1 MVTLAQMHPAE
12 RRRMEARMPAAAAHD
27 VILRPLGNG
36 QARGIIAT
44 IAAQQAV
51 PALFDDL
58 KAADWQG
65 RIAAMRRLRTGDDGL
80 LELSQPLH
88 SKFQFALFEA
98 VCDRPGHPRLD
109 PARIESA
116 GLVIRRRRGATRL
129 GWLRTSKTIN
139 GWQTL
144 SDAERDPDPARADK
158 ALPANAAL
166 RDIIAARRGAQEPPE
181 ETVHTLF
188 TAPPDVCKALG
199 KTVLFAPIPVVS
211 SETSDEPPPAIDF
224 LALSDEDTAD
234 IVDHLSSYLK
244 PRSRSKNLPRSHDLL
259 DSEWDVLSSETR
271 ASNPD
276 LHSFAVFLHQ
286 CTAELDLF
294 GKGKAAQELRRLLS
308 AILLPTELDGLDR
321 VAKSIDA
328 ASFIRDATAI
338 LLAGEKND
346 SGVRMPF
353 SWPAV
358 DSDTGDRMTRAALRC
373 LSEQHA
379 RVAPQQPKFAN
390 DAHQYV
396 VRGFMRVTGHAQCP
410 DRLVWSMESEPFR
423 IAPWWDGDGP
433 GTTISLPPLDKLKK
447 TKPSVSF
454 AMPPEIAN
462 VLKGDP
468 LKLSEGDGSKDGPGI
483 AWLCSF
489 SIPYITICA
498 FIVLNIFLSLFDLI
512 FRWMLWI
519 KVCIPIP
526 TPPPSDNTGVGG

>member
-12 RRRMEARMPAAAAHD
+12 RRRMEARMPPPAAHE

-36 QARGIIAT
+36 HAREVIAT
-44 IAAQQAV
+44 ISAQQAV

-58 KAADWQG
+58 KASDWQG
-65 RIAAMRRLRTGDDGL
+65 RIAAMRRLRIGDDGL

-88 SKFQFALFEA
+88 RKFQFALFEA
-98 VCDRPGHPRLD
+98 VCDRPGQPRLD
-109 PARIESA
+109 PAKIESA
-116 GLVIRRRRGATRL
+116 GIVIRRRRGATRL
-129 GWLRTSKTIN
+129 GWLRTSKAIK
-139 GWQTL
+139 GWRPL
-144 SDAERDPDPARADK
+144 LDAERDPDPARSSEAH
-158 ALPANAAL
+158 PANAAL
-166 RDIIAARRGAQEPPE
+166 RDIIASRRAAQEPLE

-188 TAPPDVCKALG
+188 TAPPDVCQALG
-199 KTVLFAPIPVVS
+199 RTVLFAPVPVVS
-211 SETSDEPPPAIDF
+211 SETSDEPPPSIDF
-224 LALSDEDTAD
+224 LALSAKDTAD

-244 PRSRSKNLPRSHDLL
+244 QRNQSKALPRAHDLL
-259 DSEWDVLSSETR
+259 DPEWDALSPGTR

-294 GKGKAAQELRRLLS
+294 GDGNAAKELRRLLS
-308 AILLPTELDGLDR
+308 TIELPTEFDGLDR
-321 VAKSIDA
+321 VTKSTDA
-328 ASFIRDATAI
+328 TSFIRDATAI
-338 LLAGEKND
+338 LLAGETNAKQ
-346 SGVRMPF
+346 VRMPF
-353 SWPAV
+353 RWPVV
-358 DSDTGDRMTRAALRC
+358 DREMGERMTLAALRC

-379 RVAPQQPKFAN
+379 RVVPPQPKFAD

-396 VRGFMRVTGHAQCP
+396 VRGFVRVTGHAECP
-410 DRLVWSMESEPFR
+410 AKLVWSIESEPFR

-433 GTTISLPPLDKLKK
+433 GTTIGLPPLDKLKK

-468 LKLSEGDGSKDGPGI
+468 LDLSEGKGSKEGPGI

-498 FIVLNIFLSLFDLI
+498 FIVLNIFLSLLDLI

-526 TPPPSDNTGVGG
+526 TPPPAGNDGGGG